1 MTRFRRGAFEFI
13 YDKGETEIMFSDLL
27 IPAQI
32 DSSLLVVEGTD
43 QEVINWIQIRL
54 DPDELNDLISG
65 LEKIRTQ
72 VLNQLSTNV
81 VSNQEVLLCP

>member
-1 MTRFRRGAFEFI
+1 
-13 YDKGETEIMFSDLL
+13 MFSDLL